1 VSEVNE
7 PHDAD
12 YEEANSQ
19 LVTGLRN
26 CRSMVEN
33 YRAMLSSEQEGPNAA
48 APGGDAELGESFE

>member
-1 VSEVNE
+1 MSEVNE

-19 LVTGLRN
+19 LVAGLRN

-33 YRAMLSSEQEGPNAA
+33 YRAMLSSDQDGPNAA
-48 APGGDAELGESFE
+48 APEGDAELGESFE